1 MSRKRKKKSQPLI
14 IFKKTKKKL
23 QARAAACVV
32 LLVLSRVANLAVPA
46 SYAYLVNRLASA
58 DASAHPPPGSGQSP
72 VPTPL
77 RSLLVPAV
85 VAYLAALYLQG
96 GSGGGSMGLLNNARQ
111 YAWIPISQAAARKIN
126 VDAFAHVL
134 GMDLQYHL
142 MRKTG
147 ELTRVLDRGSSA
159 IQNLLSTV
167 LFQVREKWWWFLVV
181 LVVKRERKRERE
193 ED

>member
-1 MSRKRKKKSQPLI
+1 M
-14 IFKKTKKKL
+14 
-23 QARAAACVV
+23 
-32 LLVLSRVANLAVPA
+32 
-46 SYAYLVNRLASA
+46 
-58 DASAHPPPGSGQSP
+58 
-72 VPTPL
+72 
-77 RSLLVPAV
+77 VPAV

-111 YAWIPISQAAARKIN
+111 FAWIPISQAAARKIN

-167 LFQVREKWWWFLVV
+167 LFQVSLCFWGGWGGVGGGGG
-181 LVVKRERKRERE
+181 ERVERTRRKKTKNN
-193 ED
+193 

>member
-1 MSRKRKKKSQPLI
+1 
-14 IFKKTKKKL
+14 
-23 QARAAACVV
+23 
-32 LLVLSRVANLAVPA
+32 
-46 SYAYLVNRLASA
+46 
-58 DASAHPPPGSGQSP
+58 
-72 VPTPL
+72 
-77 RSLLVPAV
+77 
-85 VAYLAALYLQG
+85 
-96 GSGGGSMGLLNNARQ
+96 MGLLNNARQ

>member
-1 MSRKRKKKSQPLI
+1 
-14 IFKKTKKKL
+14 
-23 QARAAACVV
+23 
-32 LLVLSRVANLAVPA
+32 
-46 SYAYLVNRLASA
+46 
-58 DASAHPPPGSGQSP
+58 
-72 VPTPL
+72 
-77 RSLLVPAV
+77 
-85 VAYLAALYLQG
+85 
-96 GSGGGSMGLLNNARQ
+96 MGLLNNARQ

-167 LFQVREKWWWFLVV
+167 LFQVKSDGGAFGGCGGFRG
-181 LVVKRERKRERE
+181 RERGGGGDEK
-193 ED
+193 EDKEKTNRNQNLFFLKKKKKKKKKLSLSRLVPNSSTSPRRPSTSPPPSSPGSPPSCS

>member
-1 MSRKRKKKSQPLI
+1 
-14 IFKKTKKKL
+14 
-23 QARAAACVV
+23 
-32 LLVLSRVANLAVPA
+32 
-46 SYAYLVNRLASA
+46 
-58 DASAHPPPGSGQSP
+58 
-72 VPTPL
+72 
-77 RSLLVPAV
+77 
-85 VAYLAALYLQG
+85 
-96 GSGGGSMGLLNNARQ
+96 MGLLNNARQ

-167 LFQVREKWWWFLVV
+167 LFQVKSDGGAFGGFGGFRG
-181 LVVKRERKRERE
+181 RERGGGGGRKGRQRKNKVKEPE
-193 ED
+193 M